1 MPAAAADSALSFK
14 EPCFEVR
21 LRFGFCTV
29 SDASACNQQ
38 PRINN
43 NHKLTPSTSNKT

>member
-14 EPCFEVR
+14 EQCFEVR
-21 LRFGFCTV
+21 LLFGFSTV

-43 NHKLTPSTSNKT
+43 NHKLASSTSNKT